1 MKEEQPWFLDVGAE
15 HILILKEMK
24 NTGTSWTNHNSFEKN
39 GYFVIKG
46 LCDPKKLYHELP
58 KERGTLKW
66 FGKKLSNFKDYGE
79 ETQVKGSL
87 ARYLHPQYLK
97 IHSEI
102 RLILEKFIGRKLYNT
117 YYYDRFYFPGQELTR
132 HLDRPACEISVSVH
146 VSSNIKQDWPFYIK
160 TPDGYKDSSKK
171 EILFYGKEVPV
182 ILKPGDGVV
191 YKGCERPHWRN
202 RMPGFLDTKLYKNK
216 LDKLYYHQIFF
227 HYVLQDGYRTNF
239 AYDRS

>member
-1 MKEEQPWFLDVGAE
+1 MKSDSNHE
-15 HILILKEMK
+15 HNLILQEWR
-24 NTGTSWTNHNSFEKN
+24 NTGTSWTNHHPFEKN

-46 LCDPKKLYHELP
+46 LCDPKKLYHDLP

-66 FGKKLSNFKDYGE
+66 FGKKLSNYQNYGV
-79 ETQVKGSL
+79 ETQVEGSL
-87 ARYLHPQYLK
+87 SRYLHPQYSK
-97 IHSEI
+97 IHNDI
-102 RLILEKFIGRKLYNT
+102 RLILEKFIKRKLYNT
-117 YYYDRFYFPGQELTR
+117 YYYDRFYFPGQELKR

-146 VSSNIKQDWPFYIK
+146 VSSNIKQDWAFYIK

-171 EILFYGKEVPV
+171 EVSYYGKEVSIV
-182 ILKPGDGVV
+182 LKPGDGVV

-202 RMPGFLDTKLYKNK
+202 KMPGFLDTQLHKSKLEE
-216 LDKLYYHQIFF
+216 LYYHQIFF

>member
-15 HILILKEMK
+15 HNLILQEMK

-66 FGKKLSNFKDYGE
+66 FGKKLSNYKNFGVE
-79 ETQVKGSL
+79 QQVEGSL
-87 ARYLHPQYLK
+87 SRYLHPQYSK
-97 IHSEI
+97 IHSEV

-202 RMPGFLDTKLYKNK
+202 KMPGFLDTVINSSKV
-216 LDKLYYHQIFF
+216 DDLYYHQIFF